1 MHKKRIAKKITAL
14 LLSGF
19 LAVSISPVSA
29 MADEGETSQQ
39 ETVSEQEAVAESQK
53 ETAPQEEQSAES
65 SVETDKTDEADKA
78 NEAEAS
84 SSADATADS
93 GQAAAEAEQNA
104 ESLEQ
109 TDSGESDAAEDTNEN
124 SDSASTASNE
134 AGVPLR
140 QNVLRAASTKLTTYD
155 DCKADFIRKNGSFQF
170 MTSDDFNAPYQA
182 IVNENENNKTYMAL
196 IKAWFVANLSVSEI
210 SEYSKK
216 SIGYYEQFLY
226 DILYTGSQEDGAASK
241 VQAELDATGYA
252 LVAQVSELSQSTIE
266 ETLKTDASKLSEDDV
281 KNLTEKLAG
290 LDELDEVTSVL
301 GDYSKALGYVS
312 TLEDFFDRLAK
323 CEYLAKLGD
332 DYAEVV
338 EDIGANTNDPSLKAA
353 CTEMATICRGTLT
366 QEELL
371 AVFAGKYAAGKLEDK
386 VLGQIWSAVVEKANL
401 YGLAIKTG
409 QAVGKFV
416 AGKMFS
422 TDQSIETFYEMRCLC
437 KFQESLRKLLRTYS
451 DSKKFN
457 AAAEIYMKSMIL
469 GLDMSVSYVGYIYQ
483 NGASKAS
490 DAIFNCNVNKDT
502 YETYKK
508 HAENLKHS
516 VRVII
521 YMLENLAYED
531 YRDMYPELAATE
543 SASSA
548 AISADSATESSTLAT
563 IKNDLSVVSDVTYTV
578 DTTLS
583 ADMETFG
590 NLYLK
595 SGTLDLNGHKL
606 IVHGTV
612 YQPGGTMYLDCGELD
627 VDGNYYQ
634 TGDISHDGDG
644 NPSYG
649 RSDGYLEMV
658 KSTDVLRI
666 GGEYATNSKY
676 DHRGYLTAGT
686 MYVGGD
692 FTEVDPV
699 YDYDS
704 SAHNFD
710 ASGSHRVVLNGQE
723 AQHLYFEKN
732 DSGFANVTFSNP
744 NIIWDSSS
752 IRAFPLEEDIN
763 LKLTRSTLAIN
774 GTWDTSGHG
783 LGKDVFSG
791 IKNFE
796 VTSGTW
802 ILPKQSYAINGNLT
816 LSGGALKLYSK
827 QSYTVAGKLTM
838 SGGTLD
844 LNGAKMGVS
853 GTVYQPGGT
862 MYLDCGELDV
872 DGNYY
877 QTGDISHDGDGNPSY
892 GRSDGYLEMVKSTD
906 VLRIGGEYATNSKY
920 DHRGYLTAGTMYVGG
935 DFTEVDPVYD
945 YDSSAYNFDASGS
958 HRVVLN
964 GPGGKVQ
971 KVTFASSSSKFN
983 VLVLTKDKD
992 TGYTFNPDNCWVTLM
1007 HEDPPTVDKIS
1018 VSPESTGAVR
1028 GGSVSFSAKVTGK
1041 NNPDLSVVWSV
1052 SGNASKST
1060 TIAQNG
1066 TLKIGSDEANRSL
1079 TVTATSKADPK
1090 KIATAKVTVRRFTDV
1105 DENQYF
1111 NDAVSWGSENSVVTG
1126 FKNEDGTYGFR
1137 PDDRCTRAQF
1147 VSFLWRAMK
1156 SPQPSS
1162 MNNPF
1167 VDIANISNQYY
1178 GSAVLWASE
1187 NKIVVGYTYPEG
1199 VKFGPDDSVTRGQAV
1214 TFLWRAAGCPTPK
1227 SNKSQFKDVQDPAN
1241 HYYGLA
1247 MIWASENGI
1256 VSGYSDGKGGYR
1268 FAPDD
1273 TCTRGQVVTFLYRY
1287 AQKYLK

>member
-39 ETVSEQEAVAESQK
+39 ETVSEQESVAESQK
-53 ETAPQEEQSAES
+53 ETAPQEEQAAES

-140 QNVLRAASTKLTTYD
+140 QKVLRAASTKLTTYD

-266 ETLKTDASKLSEDDV
+266 ETLKTDTSKLSEDDV

-290 LDELDEVTSVL
+290 LDELNEVTSVL
-301 GDYSKALGYVS
+301 GDYSKVLGYVS

-469 GLDMSVSYVGYIYQ
+469 GLDMSMSYVGYIYQ

-606 IVHGTV
+606 TVHGSL

-627 VDGNYYQ
+627 VDGNYYHLSA
-634 TGDISHDGDG
+634 GRHD
-644 NPSYG
+644 
-649 RSDGYLEMV
+649 
-658 KSTDVLRI
+658 
-666 GGEYATNSKY
+666 
-676 DHRGYLTAGT
+676 
-686 MYVGGD
+686 
-692 FTEVDPV
+692 
-699 YDYDS
+699 
-704 SAHNFD
+704 
-710 ASGSHRVVLNGQE
+710 
-723 AQHLYFEKN
+723 
-732 DSGFANVTFSNP
+732 
-744 NIIWDSSS
+744 
-752 IRAFPLEEDIN
+752 
-763 LKLTRSTLAIN
+763 
-774 GTWDTSGHG
+774 
-783 LGKDVFSG
+783 
-791 IKNFE
+791 
-796 VTSGTW
+796 
-802 ILPKQSYAINGNLT
+802 
-816 LSGGALKLYSK
+816 
-827 QSYTVAGKLTM
+827 
-838 SGGTLD
+838 
-844 LNGAKMGVS
+844 VS
-853 GTVYQPGGT
+853 GLRRAGCRRELLPDGGYQPRWRWQPI
-862 MYLDCGELDV
+862 LWDE
-872 DGNYY
+872 
-877 QTGDISHDGDGNPSY
+877 
-892 GRSDGYLEMVKSTD
+892 R
-906 VLRIGGEYATNSKY
+906 RI
-920 DHRGYLTAGTMYVGG
+920 
-935 DFTEVDPVYD
+935 F
-945 YDSSAYNFDASGS
+945 
-958 HRVVLN
+958 
-964 GPGGKVQ
+964 
-971 KVTFASSSSKFN
+971 
-983 VLVLTKDKD
+983 
-992 TGYTFNPDNCWVTLM
+992 
-1007 HEDPPTVDKIS
+1007 
-1018 VSPESTGAVR
+1018 
-1028 GGSVSFSAKVTGK
+1028 
-1041 NNPDLSVVWSV
+1041 
-1052 SGNASKST
+1052 
-1060 TIAQNG
+1060 
-1066 TLKIGSDEANRSL
+1066 
-1079 TVTATSKADPK
+1079 
-1090 KIATAKVTVRRFTDV
+1090 
-1105 DENQYF
+1105 
-1111 NDAVSWGSENSVVTG
+1111 
-1126 FKNEDGTYGFR
+1126 EDG
-1137 PDDRCTRAQF
+1137 
-1147 VSFLWRAMK
+1147 
-1156 SPQPSS
+1156 
-1162 MNNPF
+1162 
-1167 VDIANISNQYY
+1167 
-1178 GSAVLWASE
+1178 
-1187 NKIVVGYTYPEG
+1187 
-1199 VKFGPDDSVTRGQAV
+1199 
-1214 TFLWRAAGCPTPK
+1214 
-1227 SNKSQFKDVQDPAN
+1227 
-1241 HYYGLA
+1241 
-1247 MIWASENGI
+1247 
-1256 VSGYSDGKGGYR
+1256 
-1268 FAPDD
+1268 
-1273 TCTRGQVVTFLYRY
+1273 
-1287 AQKYLK
+1287 